1 MRSRTWRPSVALRQ
15 AEDVLGEVVEHHL
28 LRDRRD
34 LVEAD
39 LAPEP
44 LDVELLCVAGAAVS
58 LERGVARL
66 EARLRRQQLRR
77 VRLGAARP
85 ALGEEP
91 PRPPAHELG
100 PPELGP

>member
-15 AEDVLGEVVEHHL
+15 AEDVLGEIVEHHL
-28 LRDRRD
+28 LRNRRD

-44 LDVELLCVAGAAVS
+44 LDVELLGVAVAAVS

-66 EARLRRQQLRR
+66 EARVRRPQVRR
-77 VRLGAARP
+77 VGLRAAGPAIVVQSPGTQARGPGRL
-85 ALGEEP
+85 E
-91 PRPPAHELG
+91 
-100 PPELGP
+100 